1 MVIAVAVVWM
11 MKMAGNQVIGMI
23 AVRHRFVSA
32 ARSVHVGVVVTGAGV
47 AGRAIGGIGGIDG
60 NGVLVVMVL
69 VGAMQMAVVKV
80 IDVAVVKDGC
90 VAAAGAVSMVVTFVS
105 VVRHVP
111 LPRCWFV
118 FARVGER
125 VKNKIEDV
133 LVGKSVENVLPFA
146 AA

>member
-1 MVIAVAVVWM
+1 MAVVWM
-11 MKMAGNQVIGMI
+11 MEMAGHQIIGMI

-32 ARSVHVGVVVTGAGV
+32 ARSVHVGGVVTAAGV
-47 AGRAIGGIGGIDG
+47 AGRAIGGSGAIDG
-60 NGVLVVMVL
+60 NGVFVVV
-69 VGAMQMAVVKV
+69 VFVRAMQMPVVKV
-80 IDVAVVKDGC
+80 IDVAVMKNGRMT
-90 VAAAGAVSMVVTFVS
+90 ASGAVLMVVTFVS
-105 VVRHVP
+105 VVRHDP

-133 LVGKSVENVLPFA
+133 LVGKSVENVFPFA